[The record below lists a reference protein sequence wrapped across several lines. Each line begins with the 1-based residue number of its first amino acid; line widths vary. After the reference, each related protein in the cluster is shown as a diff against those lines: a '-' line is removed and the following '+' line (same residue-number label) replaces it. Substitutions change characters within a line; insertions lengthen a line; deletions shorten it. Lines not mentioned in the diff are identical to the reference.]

1 MFYISTKNHD
11 QILATLKKQGIISEE
26 REMLEGFRR
35 ITPKSKIPDPPHSP
49 QQKSLIR
56 KQMEEELKKL
66 FQPVLDKQKER
77 KAIMDIKDEFLRDL
91 TEKITS
97 DNVNSSNYKPIR
109 VKNVKL
115 AIPES
120 EMLFLTGLIH
130 KFYSQ
135 DRILL
140 EDLSIINRLEVK
152 DLGIIKRKLFDFT
165 WNLYKS
171 ITFSKNI
178 FVPLINLCRNECY
191 YCGFRKNPSDPEVKL
206 LKISEVKD
214 LLNKAKEFNCK
225 EVLLTFGEKPEE
237 KYPEVLDE
245 LKKIGDFNSLHE
257 YHMNICE
264 MILNEGLLP
273 HSNPGLLTFDEL
285 KDLKEVNASM
295 GLMLESSS
303 KRLCESGGPHEKSP
317 TKNPEKRLEMIENAG
332 KLKIPF
338 TTGILI
344 GIGETFTERIESL
357 LDIRELHEKY
367 GHIQEIIIQNFHPK
381 MGTRMEN
388 RRPLSI
394 NEIIKTIYCARLIFK
409 DTLSIQVPPNLNVHH
424 LDILL
429 FSGINDLGGISP
441 ITLDEINPEMRWP
454 QIQKLEELC
463 NNYGVKLEERLP
475 VYPKYINSKF
485 LSQKVLKNV
494 HLLLN
499 N

>member
-1 MFYISTKNHD
+1 MFNVFTKNQD
-11 QILATLKKQGIISEE
+11 EVLATLKKHGIISEQ
-26 REMLEGFRR
+26 REMLEGFRA
-35 ITPKSKIPDPPHSP
+35 SKLNEKKYPTLTTEE
-49 QQKSLIR
+49 KALGR
-56 KQMEEELKKL
+56 KQLEEDLKRL
-66 FQPVLDKQKER
+66 FQPVLDKQKKQ

-91 TEKITS
+91 TEKIAS
-97 DNVNSSNYKPIR
+97 DSENSSNNKQIR
-109 VKNVKL
+109 VKPVRPS
-115 AIPES
+115 IPES

-130 KFYSQ
+130 KFYSK
-135 DRILL
+135 DSIHLKDL
-140 EDLSIINRLEVK
+140 EIIDRLEVK
-152 DLGIIKRKLFDFT
+152 DLGILKRKLFDFT

-191 YCGFRKNPSDPEVKL
+191 YCGFRKEPSDPDAKL
-206 LKISEVKD
+206 LNISEIKD
-214 LLNKAKEFNCK
+214 LLNQAKEFNCK

-237 KYPEVLDE
+237 KYPEVLDKLNE
-245 LKKIGDFNSLHE
+245 IGDFNSLHE
-257 YHMNICE
+257 YHMHVCK
-264 MILNEGLLP
+264 MILDEGLLP

-285 KDLKEVNASM
+285 KDLKGVNASM

-303 KRLCESGGPHEKSP
+303 NKLCKNGSPHEKSP
-317 TKNPEKRLEMIENAG
+317 SKNPQKRLEMIENAG
-332 KLKIPF
+332 RLKIPF

-344 GIGETFTERIESL
+344 GIGENFTERVESL
-357 LDIRELHEKY
+357 LAIRDLHERY

-381 MGTRMEN
+381 METRMVN
-388 RRPLSI
+388 TRPLSI

-409 DTLSIQVPPNLNVHH
+409 DSLSIQVPPNLNVHH

-441 ITLDEINPEMRWP
+441 VTLDEINPEMKWP

-463 NNYGVKLEERLP
+463 NNYGVTLKERLP
-475 VYPKYINSKF
+475 VYPRFISSEF

-494 HLLLN
+494 QRLLN